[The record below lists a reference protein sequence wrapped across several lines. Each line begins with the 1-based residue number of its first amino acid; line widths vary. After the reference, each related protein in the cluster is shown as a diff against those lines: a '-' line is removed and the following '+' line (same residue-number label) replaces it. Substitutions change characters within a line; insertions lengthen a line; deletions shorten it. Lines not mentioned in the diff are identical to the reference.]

1 MPLTRSEARV
11 RQRKLSARTIRRNH
25 RSAEL
30 LISTGSEWPSNGSR
44 AKELKAR
51 AGQPVLSSSFSP
63 NRFPWRR
70 RSRQAASQLPPRSSS
85 LPQQEIPIIHDETQ
99 IESPRDGG
107 EREKKRKKK
116 KRAGEAVDEAK
127 RGSDKRAGVTGEEN
141 WNPSGTED
149 DKIADGQ
156 VLP

>member
-1 MPLTRSEARV
+1 MR
-11 RQRKLSARTIRRNH
+11 H
-25 RSAEL
+25 RL
-30 LISTGSEWPSNGSR
+30 
-44 AKELKAR
+44 
-51 AGQPVLSSSFSP
+51 
-63 NRFPWRR
+63 
-70 RSRQAASQLPPRSSS
+70 S
-85 LPQQEIPIIHDETQ
+85 LPETA
-99 IESPRDGG
+99 

-116 KRAGEAVDEAK
+116 RKRAGEAVDEAK